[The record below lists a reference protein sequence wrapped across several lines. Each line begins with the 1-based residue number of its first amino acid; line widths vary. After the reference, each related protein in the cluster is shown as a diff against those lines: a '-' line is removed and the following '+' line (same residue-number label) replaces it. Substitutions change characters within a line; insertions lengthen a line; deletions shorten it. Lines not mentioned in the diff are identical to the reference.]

1 MDWVTTSKA
10 RAPLRAVPAVARHV
24 LRSLAVSIVSLS
36 PVLALR
42 RLRARDQVARLPDS
56 GRWLEALVLAT
67 LFVALPLAAAWAY
80 RESLASGYEE
90 LAARGTPQL
99 DIHLAGLD
107 AELRRHE
114 QLAAVAEMNLDLL
127 SLLESDGASGV
138 APRVNASLARLAG
151 ATGARAMMV
160 LDRRGRCVAA
170 SDTLGS
176 NSPLGEDFSDSELF
190 RRALQSGEAGFLG
203 AGNGGSESTEYH
215 FARLVRQAGQP
226 VGLIVVHADLQRLE
240 SLWQAES
247 GRDRATRLLL
257 VDENDVVML
266 TSQAELKYQA
276 TRLLPPSER
285 ERLRESGRYRHQP
298 GLFQPLGATV
308 EETLPQG
315 AVVRM
320 TFRGANAPRVR
331 FLAQERALGHP
342 VARAIL
348 YTDASGARTNAIRN
362 AAAAA
367 AAILVAALLCL
378 YLLQMRRSARQ
389 RQRARELLQQAHDD
403 LGRRVEER
411 TAELRQINQELMR
424 EIAERERAE
433 AVLRTAQ
440 QELVQAGKMA
450 MIGQMAAGV
459 AHEINQPLMALR
471 ALSDNIRVLLQR
483 GRTEDAAARLEGVAD
498 LTDRMGRITAQLKT
512 FARKSSGGGAPQAQ
526 LARCV
531 ANALEL
537 LRNRIRAGQVQVD
550 VEVPQLA
557 VACEATR
564 LEQVLLNLVGN
575 ALDAMKEQAGP
586 RRVFVGAAREGGRA
600 LVRVADNGPG
610 VAPEA
615 AGRLFE
621 PFFSTKPQGEGLG
634 LGLVIS
640 ESIVREWGGSLR
652 LVAAGSGAAFEFDL
666 PLAAQEGEP

>member
-1 MDWVTTSKA
+1 M
-10 RAPLRAVPAVARHV
+10 RAAPAVARRV
-24 LRSLAVSIVSLS
+24 LRSVAVSIASLS

-42 RLRARDQVARLPDS
+42 RLRARDQVARVQGRLPDS
-56 GRWLEALVLAT
+56 GRWLEALVLAS
-67 LFVALPLAAAWAY
+67 LFVALPLAAAWTY

-99 DIHLAGLD
+99 DVHLAGLD

-138 APRVNASLARLAG
+138 AARVNASLARLAG

-170 SDTLGS
+170 SDTLGG

-203 AGNGGSESTEYH
+203 AGNGGSENTEYH

-257 VDENDVVML
+257 VDENDIVML
-266 TSQAELKYQA
+266 ASQAELKYQA

-285 ERLRESGRYRHQP
+285 ERLRETGRYRHQP

-308 EETLPQG
+308 EENLPQG

-440 QELVQAGKMA
+440 EELVQAGKMA

-512 FARKSSGGGAPQAQ
+512 FARKSSGGGTPQAQ

-537 LRNRIRAGQVQVD
+537 LRNRIRAEQVQVD
-550 VEVPQLA
+550 VEVPQLV

-575 ALDAMKEQAGP
+575 ALDAMKAQAGP
-586 RRVFVGAAREGGRA
+586 RRVFVGAAREGERA

-610 VAPEA
+610 IAPEA

-652 LVAAGSGAAFEFDL
+652 LAAGVTGATFEFDL
-666 PLAAQEGEP
+666 PMAEEKEKRDA